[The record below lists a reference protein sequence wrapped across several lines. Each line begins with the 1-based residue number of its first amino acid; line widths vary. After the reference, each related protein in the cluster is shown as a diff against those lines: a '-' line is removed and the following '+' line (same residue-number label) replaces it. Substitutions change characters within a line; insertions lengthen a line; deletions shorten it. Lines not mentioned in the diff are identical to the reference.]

1 MAIKIN
7 FDSSCMPEK
16 PTLVLAT
23 RSGSFIGQLLAEEI
37 VVHDSLNEAP
47 EIAFTVRKYQD
58 NDSMSSIWDSIEDFK
73 LVWCK
78 EWDMWLEITVE
89 VNESN
94 YIEKDISGI
103 NLGVAELSQ
112 LIIYNTEINTE
123 NDIAREDYVAPTVF
137 YNEES
142 PSTSL
147 LHRVMEK
154 AYSYNIEHVDDS
166 LKNIQR
172 TFSFDNK
179 SIYDSLQEIAEE
191 IGCVFV
197 FNSNTKSDGTINRS
211 ISVYDLE
218 QNCNECR
225 YRGEFTDRCPKCN
238 SHSFDDG
245 YGEDTTI
252 FVEANELTE
261 DVKLKTDSDST
272 KTCFRLTAGDDLMT
286 ATIRNCNPNGS
297 SYIWRIPE
305 YMKND
310 MSLILSNKI
319 NEYQSLYNLYLN
331 EYNFDSMGVPEE
343 LIEKYN
349 DLVEKYSKYNDKIEI
364 LISPVIGYLNIIKN
378 YYNTIDFASF
388 LKSELMPSVEM
399 METSSKDQLSLLLSK
414 IGDAVSVSS
423 LSSVSKI
430 AVENS
435 IESISKSIVDNRYK
449 VTLLESNCSNE
460 SGIWKWTGKFY
471 IENNYDEEDN
481 STSGLVELNINDNYV
496 DYVKQKVENALN
508 KSVDYNTSISNIFSL
523 NDVEFETEIRKY
535 CYDYLK
541 IFKDACTACIDIL
554 IQQGVSDKNGSY
566 WDSEEN
572 NLYESLYLPYCKK
585 SEIIDSVWNEL
596 SNDIK
601 MIDGDFDD
609 SGKEDGIQQ
618 IIMNQIIKV
627 HDILNL
633 EKFLG
638 VDLLKEFSCYRRED
652 EYKNENYIS
661 DGLTTKELFDNANKF
676 MEEAEKEIYKA
687 SEKQYSI
694 VSDLKNILLIKKFEK
709 LVDYFQI
716 GNWIRFKVDRMIFKL
731 RLIGY
736 EIDYDDL
743 ESIKLELSNVLK
755 ISDGISDQQSIM
767 KQITTMS
774 TSYGTVKK
782 QASKSADENK
792 RIDNLIS
799 DGVFLDN
806 IKLLSESKEQN
817 ITFDKNGILCKRLND
832 DGVTYDDAQLKIIN
846 NGVYMTSDN
855 WETAKTAIGYCS
867 YRDTDGTTNYYYGVN
882 AETIVG
888 KLVIGEQLNM
898 YNKDNNFAFD
908 KDGLSVFN
916 KDNSVV
922 INPNAESIFTIQ
934 SKEKNIFSFDN
945 NGNLIVVGEIHATG
959 FYLDDGVV
967 IPNECIVGL
976 SKVSTSGNYEDL
988 NNKPVLSA
996 VAISGDYNDL
1006 NNKPDLDVK
1015 FDTPQN
1021 NVFAING
1028 SVLRKT
1034 SDGSSWESCSDFIDN
1049 SNNIPTAK
1057 AIYDYSFPKNVGVQ
1071 NSGKLLYIDTNGD
1084 IIPISIS
1091 ELKTLLGI

>member
-1 MAIKIN
+1 
-7 FDSSCMPEK
+7 MPEK

-37 VVHDSLNEAP
+37 VVHDSLNEVS
-47 EIAFTVRKYQD
+47 EISFTVRKYQD
-58 NDSMSSIWDSIEDFK
+58 NDSMSSIWDLIEDFK

-89 VNESN
+89 VKESN
-94 YIEKDISGI
+94 YIEKNISGI

-112 LIIYNTEINTE
+112 LMIYNTEINTE

-137 YNEES
+137 YNKES

-172 TFSFDNK
+172 TFFFDNK

-218 QNCNECR
+218 QNCNECG
-225 YRGEFTDRCPKCN
+225 YRGEFTDKCPKCN

-252 FVEANELTE
+252 FVESNELTE

-272 KTCFRLTAGDDLMT
+272 KTFFKLTAGDDLMT

-297 SYIWRIPE
+297 GYIWRIPE

-310 MSLILSNKI
+310 MSSILSNKI
-319 NEYQSLYNLYLN
+319 NEYQSLYNLYLKK
-331 EYNFDSMGVPEE
+331 YNFDSMGVPEE
-343 LIEKYN
+343 LIKKYN
-349 DLVEKYSKYNDKIEI
+349 DSIEKYSQYNNKIER
-364 LISPVIGYLNIIKN
+364 LICPAIGYSNIIKN
-378 YYNTIDFASF
+378 YYNTIDFVSF
-388 LKSELMPSVEM
+388 LKSELMPSVEI
-399 METSSKDQLSLLLSK
+399 METSSEDQLSLLLSK

-449 VTLLESNCSNE
+449 MTLLESNCSNE

-471 IENNYDEEDN
+471 IENNYNEEDN

-496 DYVKQKVENALN
+496 DYVKQKVENALS

-585 SEIIDSVWNEL
+585 SEIIDSVWNKL

-609 SGKEDGIQQ
+609 SEKENGIQQ

-633 EKFLG
+633 ENFLG

-661 DGLTTKELFDNANKF
+661 DGLTTTELFDNANKF

-694 VSDLKNILLIKKFEK
+694 VSDLKNILLINKFEK

-716 GNWIRFKVDRMIFKL
+716 GNWIRFKVDGMIFKL

-774 TSYGTVKK
+774 TSYGTVKR
-782 QASKSADENK
+782 QVSKSTNENN

-799 DGVFLDN
+799 DGVYLDN

-817 ITFDKNGILCKRLND
+817 ITFDKNGILCRKLND
-832 DGVTYDDAQLKIIN
+832 DGVTYDNSQLKIIN

-867 YRDTDGTTNYYYGVN
+867 YRDMDGTVNYYYGVN

-934 SKEKNIFSFDN
+934 SKEKNIFSFDH

-988 NNKPVLSA
+988 DNKPVLSA

-1006 NNKPDLDVK
+1006 DNKPDLDTK
-1015 FDTPQN
+1015 FDIPEN
-1021 NVFAING
+1021 NVSAING

-1034 SDGSSWESCSDFIDN
+1034 SNGSLWESYSDFIDN

-1057 AIYDYSFPKNVGVQ
+1057 AVYDYSFPKNVGTQ

-1084 IIPISIS
+1084 IIFISIS
-1091 ELKTLLGI
+1091 ELKTLLGV